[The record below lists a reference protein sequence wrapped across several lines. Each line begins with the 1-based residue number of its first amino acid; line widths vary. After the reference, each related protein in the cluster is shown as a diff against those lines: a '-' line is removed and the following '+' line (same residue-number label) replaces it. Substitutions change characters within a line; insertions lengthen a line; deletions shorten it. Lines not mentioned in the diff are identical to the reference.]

1 MKTKIIAWLTGLLT
15 ISLAA
20 FGFVLSFNALTDLA
34 AQHGISIPWLFPL
47 IVEAAVIVF
56 SLNATYRSL
65 YGENARWQWTLII
78 GSSLLAGTFNVL
90 HSQPDIVS
98 RAMSAMPSLFLL
110 LSFETFLG
118 QVKHAVKLTNS
129 VKSLS
134 ELTEAIEQKR
144 READTQV
151 SELTQTIEQK
161 RQELTQT
168 IEQKQQELDTLVSA
182 KQQELNKL
190 ADTIEQN
197 RLTLEQLKADIKQA
211 KSVQSSTIE
220 QARQAQVEQSN
231 QLIEQRRVSLV
242 NILKTEGDIGVS
254 TMADRLNTSRGT
266 LYNDLSALAELGI
279 VHKNGSGWEVLG

>member
-1 MKTKIIAWLTGLLT
+1 MKTKIIAWLTGILT
-15 ISLAA
+15 ITLAA

-65 YGENARWQWTLII
+65 NGEAAKWQWTLII

-90 HSQPDIVS
+90 HSQPDLIS

-129 VKSLS
+129 VKSLA
-134 ELTEAIEQKR
+134 ELAEAIEQKR

-151 SELTQTIEQK
+151 SELTA
-161 RQELTQT
+161 T
-168 IEQKQQELDTLVSA
+168 IEQKQQELD
-182 KQQELNKL
+182 KL
-190 ADTIEQN
+190 TATIEQN
-197 RLTLEQLKADIKQA
+197 RGALEQLKADIKQA

-220 QARQAQVEQSN
+220 QARQTQVEQSA
-231 QLIEQRRVSLV
+231 QAIEQRRGLLV
-242 NILKTEGDIGVS
+242 NILKAEGDIGVS
-254 TMADRLNTSRGT
+254 ALADRLNTSRGT

-279 VHKNGSGWEVLG
+279 VHKNGNGWEVVQ

>member
-1 MKTKIIAWLTGLLT
+1 MKTKIIAWLTGILT

-20 FGFVLSFNALTDLA
+20 FGFVLSFNALADLA

-65 YGENARWQWTLII
+65 HGESAKWQWALII

-90 HSQPDIVS
+90 HSQPDLIS
-98 RAMSAMPSLFLL
+98 RSMSAMPSLFLL

-118 QVKHAVKLTNS
+118 QVKHAVKLSNS

-144 READTQV
+144 READRQV
-151 SELTQTIEQK
+151 SELNTTIEQK

-168 IEQKQQELDTLVSA
+168 IEQKQQELDALVSA
-182 KQQELNKL
+182 KQDELNKL
-190 ADTIEQN
+190 TVSIEHN
-197 RLTLEQLKADIKQA
+197 RATVEQLKADIKQL

-220 QARQAQVEQSN
+220 QARQAQVEQSA
-231 QLIEQRRVSLV
+231 QAIEQRRGLIV

-254 TMADRLNTSRGT
+254 AIAERVNTSRGT
-266 LYNDLSALAELGI
+266 LYNDLSALTESGI
-279 VHKNGSGWEVLG
+279 IHKNGNGWEVTL